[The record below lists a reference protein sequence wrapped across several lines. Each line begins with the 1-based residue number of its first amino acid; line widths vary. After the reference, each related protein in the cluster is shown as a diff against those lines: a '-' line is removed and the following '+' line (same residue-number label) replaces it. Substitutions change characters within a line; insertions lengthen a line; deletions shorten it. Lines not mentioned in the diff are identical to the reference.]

1 MQEDLDRLLKE
12 QKTKGAETKKGAL
25 RPFVAVAGSLL
36 SGDSTSGDE
45 SNCDGDH
52 FLYQS
57 ALICVN

>member
-36 SGDSTSGDE
+36 WTQYYIRRRVE
-45 SNCDGDH
+45 
-52 FLYQS
+52 L
-57 ALICVN
+57 